1 MMDAL
6 KKAYRL
12 VALLALIHLLGLAG
26 GAAFLVTTGRLTPQR
41 VRAVVDVLRGE
52 TPGAE
57 ESVSDAGEQSEMS
70 NAGAQP
76 SAPGSAAEELA
87 RRNLERVVMEAN
99 QRLILANRQMVE
111 VKRRREELERQE
123 AERAQLHSRQAEESA
138 KEGFKKDL
146 EILSVLKPKV
156 ALDSLLTRPVDD
168 AARMVMAMDARNSK
182 KIIEAAQKDPRKRA
196 AMLAIQQRLRDLSAA
211 ESGNEEIA
219 ALESK

>member
-1 MMDAL
+1 MDTL
-6 KKAYRL
+6 RKTYHL

-26 GAAFLVTTGRLTPQR
+26 GAGFLVTTGRLTPQR

-52 TPGAE
+52 APGAE
-57 ESVSDAGEQSEMS
+57 ESEPDAGEQGEV
-70 NAGAQP
+70 P
-76 SAPGSAAEELA
+76 DAAEELA

-156 ALDSLLTRPVDD
+156 ALDSLLTRPIDD
-168 AARMVMAMDARNSK
+168 AARMVMAMDARTSK
-182 KIIEAAQKDPRKRA
+182 KIIEAAQKDPRKRT
-196 AMLAIQQRLRDLSAA
+196 AMLAIQQSLRELSVDQ
-211 ESGNEEIA
+211 SGEEEIPT
-219 ALESK
+219 LEDQ

>member
-1 MMDAL
+1 MDTL
-6 KKAYRL
+6 KKAYHF

-26 GAAFLVTTGRLTPQR
+26 GAAFLVTTGRITPQR

-52 TPGAE
+52 APGAE
-57 ESVSDAGEQSEMS
+57 ESEPDAGEQGEVPD
-70 NAGAQP
+70 AGAQP
-76 SAPGSAAEELA
+76 PAPGSVAEELA

-156 ALDSLLTRPVDD
+156 ALDSLLTRPIDD
-168 AARMVMAMDARNSK
+168 AARMVMAMDARQSK
-182 KIIEAAQKDPRKRA
+182 KIIEAAQKDPRKRT
-196 AMLAIQQRLRDLSAA
+196 AMLAIQQSLRELSADQ
-211 ESGNEEIA
+211 SGEEEIPT
-219 ALESK
+219 LEDQ